1 MAEASPSFISN
12 DLPSP
17 SSGDNQNNPPH
28 ASLRSTTLFLSCP
41 RNELGAGGKESLPGA
56 IAAPTMTTDEAQ

>member
-1 MAEASPSFISN
+1 MAEASPFFISN

-17 SSGDNQNNPPH
+17 SSGNNQNNPPH
-28 ASLRSTTLFLSCP
+28 PSLKLTRLFLSCL
-41 RNELGAGGKESLPGA
+41 RNELGAGGKENLPSA